1 MLAVPNDA
9 FVAPSGAAR
18 TSWDAGAFAELR
30 SLLPDDHVVLH
41 QVALRGSALVPAGRG
56 RTPRAPVASSTV
68 ELDGAAA
75 PEAFLA
81 AFGPRAAEVARRPPA
96 AAVVVQADL
105 VAERAARTALESEVQ
120 LLRAQVAAL
129 GARAA

>member
-1 MLAVPNDA
+1 
-9 FVAPSGAAR
+9 
-18 TSWDAGAFAELR
+18 
-30 SLLPDDHVVLH
+30 
-41 QVALRGSALVPAGRG
+41 
-56 RTPRAPVASSTV
+56 V
-68 ELDGAAA
+68 ELDGGAA

-81 AFGPRAAEVARRPPA
+81 GFGPRAAEVLEAA
-96 AAVVVQADL
+96 GGAAVVVQADL